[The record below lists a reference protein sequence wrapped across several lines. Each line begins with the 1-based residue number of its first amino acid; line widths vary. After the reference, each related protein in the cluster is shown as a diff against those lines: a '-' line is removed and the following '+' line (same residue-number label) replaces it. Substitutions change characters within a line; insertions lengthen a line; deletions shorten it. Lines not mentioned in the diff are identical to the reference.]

1 MPGKDIFD
9 STKVVTA
16 GKSLSEADKVLIM
29 IHGRGGSAEDILS
42 LADHLSV
49 KDFALIAP
57 QGDNNTWYPY
67 SFMAPSRRMNPG
79 YLLR

>member
-42 LADHLSV
+42 LADHLTV
-49 KDFALIAP
+49 KNFAVIAP
-57 QGDNNTWYPY
+57 QAATKHGILTLSWLRLRI
-67 SFMAPSRRMNPG
+67 MIPG
-79 YLLR
+79 SLLH